1 MSLKKTTDSPFQGK
15 GLFYRAYPGFYLDF
29 FTLDYAEFSRVYKF
43 PYPQIVE
50 LYQKV
55 LTYFPCHDQDCLATH
70 PLKHYAFLVL
80 NCPEV
85 AKEIYLS
92 HVISS
97 CGFLSLRTILDVNV
111 DVVWDLDPSLYEAF
125 EKAVRKV
132 PHVKINAECFR
143 RCNEEWYRVKDSL
156 TFEVSPLVARYLRQ
170 LKV

>member
-1 MSLKKTTDSPFQGK
+1 MSWKRITDSPFQGNR
-15 GLFYRAYPGFYLDF
+15 LFYRAYPGFYLNF
-29 FTLDYAEFSRVYKF
+29 FTLEYAEFSRVYPF
-43 PYPQIVE
+43 PFPRVLE
-50 LYQKV
+50 LYQRV
-55 LTYFPCHDQDCLATH
+55 LEYFPCRDQECLTTH

-92 HVISS
+92 RAISS
-97 CGFLSLRTILDVNV
+97 CGYLSLRTILDVNV
-111 DVVWDLDPSLYEAF
+111 DVVWDLDPALYEQF
-125 EKAVRKV
+125 EEAVRKI
-132 PHVKINAECFR
+132 PHVKINAECFQ